1 MKGLMQKKKE
11 INSQKLVVLL
21 SKGEF
26 GRKISFFFFL
36 PHFLGMWD
44 ERGSQEKSRKDTTFK
59 WRCFRQTQKTGVW
72 VRDQNFKFLTQKL
85 KSS

>member
-26 GRKISFFFFL
+26 GRKISFFFFF
-36 PHFLGMWD
+36 PTSWGCGM
-44 ERGSQEKSRKDTTFK
+44 RGDLRRRVGK
-59 WRCFRQTQKTGVW
+59 TQLLSGDVL
-72 VRDQNFKFLTQKL
+72 DKL
-85 KSS
+85 KRLEFG